1 VKATGRESGK
11 TIFDTKATGREIVWS
26 YGGRLG
32 PPLCVGLEIGARG
45 MRQGGRRLVR
55 VPARLAVGVA
65 DEDVEFDVALT
76 RVSVPPS

>member
-1 VKATGRESGK
+1 
-11 TIFDTKATGREIVWS
+11 
-26 YGGRLG
+26 
-32 PPLCVGLEIGARG
+32 